1 MNFRDPKTQIAL
13 VIVLIFIGLYYVWF
27 TKVFSPYNAE
37 IAAKEIQKTNLLT
50 QLHQVEQKAA
60 TLNDLEKEYN
70 NLQIQYKK
78 VELLL
83 PEKKED
89 ESLLSQLHAAAQLTN
104 SVVVN
109 VTPTGTVPSE
119 FYETNT
125 YSVEVDASYHGLGKF
140 LAKVANFPFIVNL
153 NDVSLKS
160 PIQKL
165 SMIQSENVKD
175 EKPLTAKFKVS
186 TYNVRQ
192 GQVHEKN

>member
-1 MNFRDPKTQIAL
+1 MNLRDPKTQVAL
-13 VIVLIFIGLYYVWF
+13 IIILVFIGLCYFWF
-27 TKVFSPYNAE
+27 TKVYSPYNAQ
-37 IAAKEIQKTNLLT
+37 IAAKEVQKTNLLT

-60 TLNDLEKEYN
+60 TLTELEKEYN

-89 ESLLSQLHAAAQLTN
+89 EAFLNQLHAAAQLTN
-104 SVVVN
+104 SIVIN
-109 VTPTGTVPSE
+109 ITPTGTVPSE

-125 YSVEVDASYHGLGKF
+125 YSLEVDASYHGLGKF

-160 PIQKL
+160 PAQKL
-165 SMIQSENVKD
+165 SMIQSENVKE
-175 EKPLTAKFKVS
+175 EKAITAKFRVS

-192 GQVHEKN
+192 GQGS